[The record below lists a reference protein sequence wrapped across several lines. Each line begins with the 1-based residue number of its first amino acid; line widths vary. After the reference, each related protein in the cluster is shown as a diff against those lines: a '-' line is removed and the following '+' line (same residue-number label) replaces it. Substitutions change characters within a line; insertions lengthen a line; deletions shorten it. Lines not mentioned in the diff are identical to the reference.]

1 MAKTRTKYGKY
12 IMSKKLYFKFPRGY
26 VGTSL
31 LSHKGELNPNLCFGY
46 HCINDT
52 EYMHPEPHTHDFDE
66 LLGFVG
72 GNPLDITDFPAE
84 IHFCM
89 GKEKEE
95 HVITEPTMISIPAGL
110 EHCPL
115 TVTRCDKPIVML
127 EISLT
132 KKFDSSEMKAKRE
145 KEAAKKKKA
154 AAKKKTAAKKK

>member
-1 MAKTRTKYGKY
+1 MKKTKYGKH

-31 LSHKGELNPNLCFGY
+31 LSHNGELNPNVCFGY

-52 EYMHPEPHTHDFDE
+52 QYKHPEPHTHDFDE

-84 IHFCM
+84 IHFCL
-89 GKEKEE
+89 GEEQEE
-95 HVITEPTMISIPAGL
+95 HIITEPSMISIPAGL
-110 EHCPL
+110 VHCPL

-132 KKFDSSEMKAKRE
+132 NHFDSSEMKAKRE
-145 KEAAKKKKA
+145 REAAEKKVGS
-154 AAKKKTAAKKK
+154 KTKLI